1 MELTENNQPIF
12 INEVLDKFYLLLDQ
26 LDTKTKVSIIS
37 KISESILKETETID
51 NKKLTE
57 KEEVF
62 YSCFGSWDT
71 EESADE
77 LISMIHSSRCFRER
91 EVDL

>member
-37 KISESILKETETID
+37 KISESILKETD
-51 NKKLTE
+51 E
-57 KEEVF
+57 KEKQ
-62 YSCFGSWDT
+62 DT
-71 EESADE
+71 KSSVLETKKID
-77 LISMIHSSRCFRER
+77 ISFQKSLEKINEKNKEILKRLAE
-91 EVDL
+91 